1 MLTHSDKLQD
11 FLAMHPALQAI
22 GNTPLVRL
30 DMPLETG
37 DAEIYAKCEHLNP
50 GGSIKDRPV
59 LRMLAEAIMSGEL
72 TRDKV
77 ILDATSG
84 MPGSPTP

>member
-1 MLTHSDKLQD
+1 MTHSDKLRD
-11 FLAMHPALQAI
+11 FLEMHQALQAI

-30 DMPLETG
+30 DLPLETG

-72 TRDKV
+72 TKDKV

-84 MPGSPTP
+84 NAGSLTP